1 MEKIK
6 KDTSVYL
13 TVTPEEKIRLK
24 ELAEDRG
31 LSFSSYARLLIYKSL
46 KKEGLKERKRG
57 IENEY

>member
-46 KKEGLKERKRG
+46 KKEGLK
-57 IENEY
+57 